1 MSQFVLV
8 RNFFEGRKL
17 ETTKVVGI
25 FTSLTD
31 AQARAN
37 ELVKETR
44 DDMEWEG
51 DLEKWEWDDHT
62 SQWTTTDFPP
72 DDIHH
77 RYIIDTL

>member
-17 ETTKVVGI
+17 EHTKVLGI
-25 FTSLTD
+25 YASLTD
-31 AQARAN
+31 AQAYAN
-37 ELVKETR
+37 GLVKELR
-44 DDMEWEG
+44 DNMEWE
-51 DLEKWEWDDHT
+51 DEPNKWEWDAHT
-62 SQWTTTDFPP
+62 SQWSTTDFPP